1 VPFWSTRI
9 TVENDSLRFDIVD
22 HVMLIVHAD
31 LPPSDADWSRLILVR
46 DASRERLR
54 SHLVIAPPRAS
65 LNANQRA
72 DVHRFMKE
80 TGISI
85 AVVTDSALVRGVAR
99 AIGFL
104 GVRLRAFT
112 SGELTSALDF
122 VIVPP
127 SRHADFKRR
136 IEFMKAQ
143 LAGGTRNAA
152 L

>member
-1 VPFWSTRI
+1 MD
-9 TVENDSLRFDIVD
+9 NDSLRFDIVD
-22 HVMLIVHAD
+22 HVLLIVHAD
-31 LPPSDADWSRLILVR
+31 VPPSDADWSRLILVR
-46 DASRERLR
+46 NASRERLR

-72 DVHRFMKE
+72 DVARFMKE

-104 GVRLRAFT
+104 GVHLRAFT
-112 SGELTSALDF
+112 PGELTSALDF
-122 VIVPP
+122 AIVPS
-127 SRHADFKRR
+127 SRHAEFTRR
-136 IEFMKAQ
+136 IGLMKSQ
-143 LAGGTRNAA
+143 LARTTRSAA